1 MTLDNNP
8 LEAGLNFFVKM
19 KKETDFI
26 GKQSLLDRK
35 KRGFIPRK
43 LVFMEVETDNVDPEG
58 NETIWHDDKVSHP
71 EHVDSYI
78 LSLLRSLCSDAS
90 DAVLNEKNNDFN
102 ENMTTSVTSELLQ
115 H

>member
-35 KRGFIPRK
+35 KRGFVPRK
-43 LVFMEVETDNVDPEG
+43 LVFMEVDTDNVDPEG
-58 NETIWHDDKVSHP
+58 NETIWYDDKVSHP

-78 LSLLRSLCSDAS
+78 FIAKGSFTLTRNRRRHCFEIGSKRI
-90 DAVLNEKNNDFN
+90 
-102 ENMTTSVTSELLQ
+102 
-115 H
+115 

>member
-26 GKQSLLDRK
+26 GKESLLERK
-35 KRGFIPRK
+35 KLGFMPRK
-43 LVFMEVETDNVDPEG
+43 LVFMEVDTDNVDPEG

-71 EHVDSYI
+71 EHVASIVLDTWQVQRPI
-78 LSLLRSLCSDAS
+78 HLKRKWQRKRS
-90 DAVLNEKNNDFN
+90 KRT
-102 ENMTTSVTSELLQ
+102 MKKIKG
-115 H
+115 

>member
-43 LVFMEVETDNVDPEG
+43 LVFMEVDTGNVDPEG

-71 EHVDSYI
+71 EHVE
-78 LSLLRSLCSDAS
+78 SL
-90 DAVLNEKNNDFN
+90 VYFG
-102 ENMTTSVTSELLQ
+102 TTWKS
-115 H
+115 

>member
-43 LVFMEVETDNVDPEG
+43 LVFMEVDTNNVDPEG

-71 EHVDSYI
+71 EHVE
-78 LSLLRSLCSDAS
+78 SLVYL
-90 DAVLNEKNNDFN
+90 V
-102 ENMTTSVTSELLQ
+102 TTQKS
-115 H
+115 